1 VAVTVGTLVGGLAA
15 PGWVCGAGGA
25 AGTEA
30 GSGGSLLA
38 HAASKRGKVQRNR
51 NSHRSRPAPG
61 PKMKLCADDGKRH
74 MLLILLEALLA
85 GAILVFIVWWTMFS
99 GRRDGERRDEE

>member
-1 VAVTVGTLVGGLAA
+1 
-15 PGWVCGAGGA
+15 
-25 AGTEA
+25 
-30 GSGGSLLA
+30 
-38 HAASKRGKVQRNR
+38 
-51 NSHRSRPAPG
+51 
-61 PKMKLCADDGKRH
+61 

>member
-1 VAVTVGTLVGGLAA
+1 VAVTVGTLVGGFAA
-15 PGWVCGAGGA
+15 PGCVTGA
-25 AGTEA
+25 AGT
-30 GSGGSLLA
+30 GSGKGGILLA
-38 HAASKRGKVQRNR
+38 QAASKTVNVPR
-51 NSHRSRPAPG
+51 HRKCHHTPATG
-61 PKMKLCADDGKRH
+61 PKMKLCAEDGKRH

>member
-1 VAVTVGTLVGGLAA
+1 
-15 PGWVCGAGGA
+15 
-25 AGTEA
+25 
-30 GSGGSLLA
+30 
-38 HAASKRGKVQRNR
+38 
-51 NSHRSRPAPG
+51 
-61 PKMKLCADDGKRH
+61 MKLCAEDGKRH